1 MLWAQLAGGSPGRKE
16 RECALTDWLAFMTR
30 NDGPKALYLVQAYAA
45 LVLGTALIG
54 MIAVSVFSAPELQVA
69 ASGGGVPQ
77 PAQAPP
83 VVAFVLVW
91 PAVSSLVLWGVLEG
105 LRRVLP
111 TYWHVA
117 GAAAL
122 VFGGLF
128 TWLTDLQGGLIFTW
142 PYFIY
147 ALTFLAWHLRSTLE
161 GLVMTFALQV
171 AAHLTLSV
179 LVFAPVR

>member
-1 MLWAQLAGGSPGRKE
+1 
-16 RECALTDWLAFMTR
+16 
-30 NDGPKALYLVQAYAA
+30 
-45 LVLGTALIG
+45 
-54 MIAVSVFSAPELQVA
+54 VA

-128 TWLTDLQGGLIFTW
+128 TWLTDLQGGRIFTW